1 MSMTAGNLMG
11 AIILADNQVNLKELT
26 LRRQLAAVPFG
37 ARYRLIDFPLSNL
50 VNAGVRNVG
59 VFVQEKYRSL
69 MDHIGIGKEWDLNRQ
84 RDGLFILPP
93 ETYSDGAVPNA
104 HSGDL
109 ALLRR
114 HIDYFFRSKQEYVVV
129 CCGSIIMN
137 IDLTQMLTKHLN
149 TGADI
154 TLLYRVEKD
163 RTDHSQAVEVFT
175 DENSRVTFLKVN
187 PIVSSSSKI
196 LLDTYILRRDLLIEL
211 VDAAVSSGGSDFV
224 MDVLIRNL
232 GDLKVYGHEFSG
244 YARKICSLETYFNA
258 SMELLT
264 PEVYSELFFANGPI
278 FTKVKNEPPV
288 VYLDGATAKNSLIAN
303 GCRIEGTVENSILFR
318 GVKVEKGAHVKDSII
333 MQKSVVGRG
342 AFLENVIVDKD
353 SQISSHKRLVGDRTY
368 PLVIGKGS
376 AL

>member
-1 MSMTAGNLMG
+1 
-11 AIILADNQVNLKELT
+11 
-26 LRRQLAAVPFG
+26 
-37 ARYRLIDFPLSNL
+37 
-50 VNAGVRNVG
+50 
-59 VFVQEKYRSL
+59 
-69 MDHIGIGKEWDLNRQ
+69 
-84 RDGLFILPP
+84 
-93 ETYSDGAVPNA
+93 
-104 HSGDL
+104 
-109 ALLRR
+109 
-114 HIDYFFRSKQEYVVV
+114 
-129 CCGSIIMN
+129 
-137 IDLTQMLTKHLN
+137 
-149 TGADI
+149 
-154 TLLYRVEKD
+154 
-163 RTDHSQAVEVFT
+163 
-175 DENSRVTFLKVN
+175 
-187 PIVSSSSKI
+187 
-196 LLDTYILRRDLLIEL
+196 
-211 VDAAVSSGGSDFV
+211 